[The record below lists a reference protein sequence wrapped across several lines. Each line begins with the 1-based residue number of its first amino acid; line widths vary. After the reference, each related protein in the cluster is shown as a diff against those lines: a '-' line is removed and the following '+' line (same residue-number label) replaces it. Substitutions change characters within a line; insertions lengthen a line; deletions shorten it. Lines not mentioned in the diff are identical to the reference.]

1 MNPTKLTSVAQE
13 YHKKADKLVTRHTD
27 EKGVFDSRI
36 QPTLDYYRD
45 AAANV
50 MRLVTEEEAAP
61 TEMAWTLE
69 SDRPEALKPGKGVTT
84 RDKAATPQELLAK
97 A

>member
-45 AAANV
+45 AAASV
-50 MRLVTEEEAAP
+50 MRLVTEDEAAP
-61 TEMAWTLE
+61 AEAIWNLE
-69 SDRPEALKPGKGVTT
+69 GDEPAALKSGKGVTT